1 MIQILKQMSLVLF
14 NLSIISLS
22 LRADSSPPEGA
33 IHFISD
39 KGVQKMVNEKNPEQ
53 ALTWV
58 FSKGVLTAT
67 KGHIVTAMPVKSFKA
82 HIEFNVNNNP
92 ENPPGNNGNSGVYI
106 QQRYEIQILNSHGK
120 NENYSHSDCAS
131 LYKFKKPDTIV
142 CKPAGEWQSY
152 DIEFH
157 AAKWKDGKKT
167 ANARVTVYHNGV
179 LVHDNVELPG
189 STGHGKAETP
199 EALPLRLQHHGNAVK
214 FRNFWLKEIK

>member
-1 MIQILKQMSLVLF
+1 MGVILTC
-14 NLSIISLS
+14 LSSCTQTLIANST
-22 LRADSSPPEGA
+22 PPEGA

-39 KGVQKMVNEKNPEQ
+39 KGVQKMVNERKPEEP
-53 ALTWV
+53 LYWPV
-58 FSKGVLTAT
+58 SNGVLTAT
-67 KGHIVTAMPVKSFKA
+67 KGHIVTAMPVKNFKA

-120 NENYSHSDCAS
+120 NDNYSHSDCAS
-131 LYKFKKPDTIV
+131 LYRFKKPDKIV

-157 AAKWKDGKKT
+157 AAKWKDGKKI
-167 ANARVTVYHNGV
+167 ANARITLYHNGA
-179 LVHDNVELPG
+179 LVHDNVELPN
-189 STGHGKAETP
+189 STGRGKAETP